1 MHLLVGPAGSE
12 SALACQWPCSA
23 WEASYALAWTLK
35 ATPSVQAYVSYR
47 VRTRT
52 TAPQYGGRAPEVIR
66 RFSDFAMLH
75 EQLHRKF
82 KGGDVSSTVK
92 FLALCFQMP

>member
-1 MHLLVGPAGSE
+1 M
-12 SALACQWPCSA
+12 
-23 WEASYALAWTLK
+23 
-35 ATPSVQAYVSYR
+35 SYR

-66 RFSDFAMLH
+66 RFSDFALLH

-82 KGGDVSSTVK
+82 KGGHAGQLQP
-92 FLALCFQMP
+92 LADLTGLGMP

>member
-1 MHLLVGPAGSE
+1 MPTALLALGSTMRR
-12 SALACQWPCSA
+12 SFWDLV
-23 WEASYALAWTLK
+23 
-35 ATPSVQAYVSYR
+35 TPRSVQAYVSYR

-66 RFSDFAMLH
+66 RFSDFALLH

-82 KGGDVSSTVK
+82 KGGDAAQLHVVVG
-92 FLALCFQMP
+92 